1 MQSDTN
7 NNHSSPF
14 SLRRLVAL
22 ITAVGMCTCE
32 CKFAVTS
39 GRTTVDRKSPFVNH
53 NPENCFHY
61 SAVYFGEV
69 DQGDERNQERIHPGI
84 SFLPSFLSFSL
95 SPFCLWQQQRSPY
108 AWPFIAIAETKLFA
122 INWNTSILT
131 TSLISF
137 RIHVVVEFYSPQ
149 KLNNNK
155 CHEEF
160 LSPN

>member
-84 SFLPSFLSFSL
+84 SFLPFFRSL
-95 SPFCLWQQQRSPY
+95 SLRSASGNSSVLRMLGHLLPLQKQNYLQLIGIHPF
-108 AWPFIAIAETKLFA
+108 
-122 INWNTSILT
+122 
-131 TSLISF
+131 
-137 RIHVVVEFYSPQ
+137 
-149 KLNNNK
+149 
-155 CHEEF
+155 
-160 LSPN
+160 